1 MQILLLEPFYTG
13 SHKLWADGFQ
23 QSSKHDV
30 HILSLEGRH
39 WKWRMHGGAVRLA
52 NLFTSKKYQPD
63 LILATDMLDLNVF
76 LGLTRNHLSPKCRL
90 ALYCHENQLTY
101 PWSPTDKDTRLKR
114 DNHYAFI
121 NYSSALAANLVLF
134 NSHYHKNSFLSA
146 LPQFLKQFPDHQEL
160 HTIDQI
166 TRKSKVLPLGM
177 HLKHLSEM
185 PKLKKEGSAVLFW
198 NHRWEYDK
206 NPDTFFHH
214 LFRLQD
220 EAIDFKVIILG
231 KAYAKQPPVFD
242 LAREKLGNKVLHFGF
257 AESKQAYESL
267 ICQADIL
274 PVCSIQDFFGGSIVE
289 AIAAGCYPI
298 LPERLAY
305 PEHIPYD
312 LHKNHLYQTD
322 EQCYQILKN
331 VILNI
336 EKIRY
341 KSCYHFV
348 SRYDWSNLAA
358 IYDHTLE
365 ELVYSPTN
373 L

>member
-30 HILSLEGRH
+30 RILSLEGRH
-39 WKWRMHGGAVRLA
+39 WKWRMHGGAISLA
-52 NLFTSKKYQPD
+52 KLFVAKKYQPD
-63 LILATDMLDLNVF
+63 LIIATDMLDLNLF
-76 LGLTRNHLSPKCRL
+76 LGLTRNYLLPKCKV
-90 ALYCHENQLTY
+90 AFYCHENQLTY

-134 NSHYHKNSFLSA
+134 NSHYHKNSFRSA
-146 LPQFLKQFPDHQEL
+146 LPKFLKQFPDHREL
-160 HTIDQI
+160 DTVDDIA
-166 TRKSKVLPLGM
+166 RKSKVLSLGL
-177 HLKHLSEM
+177 HLEHLSTM
-185 PKLKKEGSAVLFW
+185 PETKKEGSAVLLW

-214 LFRLQD
+214 LFRLQEED
-220 EAIDFKVIILG
+220 VDFRVIILG

-242 LAREKLGNKVLHFGF
+242 LAKAKLGHKVLHFGF

-298 LPERLAY
+298 LPDRLAY
-305 PEHIPYD
+305 PEHIPTA
-312 LHKNHLYQTD
+312 LHEAHLYQRD

-331 VILNI
+331 KILNI
-336 EKIRY
+336 DKIRH

-348 SRYDWSNLAA
+348 SRYDWSNLASK
-358 IYDHTLE
+358 YDQVLE
-365 ELVYSPTN
+365 ELVNQSIN
-373 L
+373 